1 MEQEAGGA
9 WQGERER
16 GREGERRKLQEEEPT
31 MDQNHVARRN
41 SKYQGALE
49 PENKLVQ
56 P

>member
-1 MEQEAGGA
+1 MDSG
-9 WQGERER
+9 GERWR
-16 GREGERRKLQEEEPT
+16 GVAGREGERRKLQEEEAI

-56 P
+56 L